1 RIARPIYPPP
11 LRLRTRW
18 TRFSLSSRERTGVR
32 ASFQLPPSLH
42 HSLPAPP
49 HHHSNHRRTNNP
61 SSIIHHPSSVPRHHS
76 TNLSRRS
83 PTKADPSIHQST
95 NPPPLQLRTRWT
107 RFSLSS
113 GERAGVRASFP
124 LPPSPPPLQHA

>member
-1 RIARPIYPPP
+1 
-11 LRLRTRW
+11 
-18 TRFSLSSRERTGVR
+18 
-32 ASFQLPPSLH
+32 
-42 HSLPAPP
+42 
-49 HHHSNHRRTNNP
+49 
-61 SSIIHHPSSVPRHHS
+61 HHP

-124 LPPSPPPLQHA
+124 LSPFPPPLHRSNRAICRSNHLPLLWRRGGLSMPHHHSNHRWTNNPSSIIPHPSSVPRHHPTNLSRR